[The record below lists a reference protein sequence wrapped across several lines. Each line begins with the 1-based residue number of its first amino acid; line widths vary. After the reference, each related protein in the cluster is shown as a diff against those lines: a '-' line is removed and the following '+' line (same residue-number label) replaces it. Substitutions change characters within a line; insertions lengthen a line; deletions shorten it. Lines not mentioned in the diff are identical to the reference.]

1 MQLKPNLRLV
11 AALCLCTGLA
21 ACQSTPAEP
30 ATGVLVEH
38 QAQPEP
44 LEIPL
49 ETEIAIAKISE
60 IINSTKLA
68 PADLARLYYDRG
80 VLYNSVGLYAL
91 GRLDMTRA
99 VKLKPNLA
107 DAYNFIGIH
116 QTLTADF
123 AQAFESFD
131 TVLEFNPD
139 YQFGYLNR
147 GIALLY
153 DGKTDL
159 AVADFV
165 KFQQFEP
172 SDPYRALWRFIGES
186 SQSTEQALKGLQQS
200 RSQLDK
206 KQWAV
211 QIVAFYL
218 GEISE
223 QQLFAAATEH
233 AESPKQLAERLCELY
248 FYLAKWHALHN
259 QPTRAADYLKF
270 ALSTNVYEFVEHRY
284 ARIELMRLRAEVV
297 ERASTAH

>member
-1 MQLKPNLRLV
+1 MQLKLNLRLV

-21 ACQSTPAEP
+21 ACQSTPAAP
-30 ATGVLVEH
+30 AAGVLVEH

-49 ETEIAIAKISE
+49 QTEIAIARISE
-60 IINSTKLA
+60 IISSAKLA

-80 VLYNSVGLYAL
+80 VLYTSVGLYAL

-99 VKLKPNLA
+99 VKLKPDLA

-123 AQAFESFD
+123 DQAFESFD
-131 TVLEFNPD
+131 TALEFNQN
-139 YQFGYLNR
+139 YQFAYLNR
-147 GIALLY
+147 GIALMY
-153 DGKTDL
+153 DGKNEL

-172 SDPYRALWRFIGES
+172 ADPYRALWRFIGES
-186 SQSTEQALKGLQQS
+186 TQSQEQALNALKASQST
-200 RSQLDK
+200 LDQ

-218 GEISE
+218 GEITE
-223 QQLFAAATEH
+223 QQLIAVATEQ
-233 AESPKQLAERLCELY
+233 AESPQQLAERLCELY
-248 FYLAKWHALHN
+248 FYLAKWHALQN
-259 QPTRAADYLKF
+259 QPTRAADYLKM
-270 ALSTNVYEFVEHRY
+270 ALSTNVYEFIEHRY
-284 ARIELMRLRAEVV
+284 ARIELNRLRAEVV
-297 ERASTAH
+297 ERGSAEH